1 MLEPR
6 MLKLNGKFNGGN
18 NVRNVNIILSGIV
31 HVHSNNNN
39 KQSLSPKIL
48 GSVMNSQQIS

>member
-1 MLEPR
+1 

-18 NVRNVNIILSGIV
+18 NVRNVNNILSRIV
-31 HVHSNNNN
+31 HVHSNNN

-48 GSVMNSQQIS
+48 ESATDSQ

>member
-1 MLEPR
+1 

-39 KQSLSPKIL
+39 KQSLNPKIL
-48 GSVMNSQQIS
+48 GSVMDSQQTS